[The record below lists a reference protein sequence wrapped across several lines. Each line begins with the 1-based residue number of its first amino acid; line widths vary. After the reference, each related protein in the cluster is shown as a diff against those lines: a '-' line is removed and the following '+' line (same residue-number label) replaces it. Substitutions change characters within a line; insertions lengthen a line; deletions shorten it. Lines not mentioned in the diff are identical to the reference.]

1 VSLRRKKID
10 VDVRGRRLFSK
21 WQKKSTQFSP
31 SLEIVSTVTTYFSRI
46 VAPPKHTPPRDMPP
60 EVRQRGGR
68 PKKTQRPEDATTGA
82 DANAYYDKM
91 QTATYTKINVVTQ
104 REITSLALDLLQLG
118 ALGGGGGG
126 GGGGVRNG
134 EYLLADVG
142 CGSGLSGEE
151 ISRRGHTWVGADASF
166 AMLQQAVGG
175 AQDDI
180 TCTSIPS
187 PAAGAGAVALVDFAQ
202 GLPFRAAT
210 FDG

>member
-1 VSLRRKKID
+1 VTGSRHVEATHTRSHGRWGPTRARDWSRCCVSLRRKKID

-104 REITSLALDLLQLG
+104 RDHFARSRPATARRARRRWWRWRWWGSKWRVSAGGRGVRLG
-118 ALGGGGGG
+118 FKRGGDIAAGSYMGGRRRLICDAATGGG
-126 GGGGVRNG
+126 R
-134 EYLLADVG
+134 
-142 CGSGLSGEE
+142 C
-151 ISRRGHTWVGADASF
+151 SR
-166 AMLQQAVGG
+166 
-175 AQDDI
+175 
-180 TCTSIPS
+180 
-187 PAAGAGAVALVDFAQ
+187 
-202 GLPFRAAT
+202 
-210 FDG
+210 